1 MRKQTGTG
9 GRQVLDKNYFVN
21 ELRQKRLDIAN
32 VTQRMRVRLLRVL
45 SLHIICSLSMR
56 ICVFPEV

>member
-1 MRKQTGTG
+1 M
-9 GRQVLDKNYFVN
+9 LDKNYFVN